1 MSLVAATGATAR
13 DDSQLTSATTM
24 ATSIQDSSSISSS
37 LDKQGQ
43 DMSSTEGNIAPSQ
56 QSGHHRTG
64 QQQPASSVQLR
75 WGLCGCFGGSQSVA
89 PAISADR
96 IKSKMSLDGSILHF
110 NWAQR
115 KEAKSCMNTLV
126 LALEDDPVNAYFSGH
141 KRKHFVKEEVSREL
155 GAIAVIYADTK

>member
-1 MSLVAATGATAR
+1 LDKPAQS
-13 DDSQLTSATTM
+13 TSA
-24 ATSIQDSSSISSS
+24 AES
-37 LDKQGQ
+37 
-43 DMSSTEGNIAPSQ
+43 NVAPSQ
-56 QSGHHRTG
+56 HSEHHRTE

-75 WGLCGCFGGSQSVA
+75 WGLCGCFGKSQSVA
-89 PAISADR
+89 PAICTDR

-141 KRKHFVKEEVSREL
+141 KRKHFVKEEVSKGSL
-155 GAIAVIYADTK
+155 VDL